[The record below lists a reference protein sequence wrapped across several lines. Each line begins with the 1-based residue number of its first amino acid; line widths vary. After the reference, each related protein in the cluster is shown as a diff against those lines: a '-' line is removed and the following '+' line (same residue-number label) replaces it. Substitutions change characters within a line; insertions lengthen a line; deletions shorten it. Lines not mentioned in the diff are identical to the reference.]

1 MKHFNKDK
9 RIINNYKEQEK
20 MMILIYAQWCVNH
33 GIDPIELYHEAYPEQ
48 QTNDVLEEAVRR
60 TVSKEESDSISD
72 DVLLQALQTFGNHDL
87 AFVVQQ
93 KTNELEESKIEQD

>member
-20 MMILIYAQWCVNH
+20 MMILIYAQWCVNN

-60 TVSKEESDSISD
+60 TVSKEESDSISG
-72 DVLLQALQTFGNHDL
+72 DVLYQELVTYGSDGIAYL
-87 AFVVQQ
+87 VEQ
-93 KTNELEESKIEQD
+93 KNTYMIQFI